1 MSEEIK
7 MFSGLSEDPE
17 QYLFGFAQDTET
29 SSTSGLITDS
39 MHYSHKVGEIG
50 ELQFDIWAISNG
62 LNAWR
67 SINPH
72 TRVDRIVVMPN
83 GTYRGFHIKTAT
95 FCKSNSRYHF
105 KAASDP
111 DSFPS
116 DYWFLV
122 GLNSDLGVAFKLIV
136 PFDKFGH
143 DQAISI
149 GNASIQ
155 DYVEYLKLPS
165 EFVK

>member
-7 MFSGLSEDPE
+7 MFNGLAEEPE
-17 QYLFGFAQDTET
+17 QYLFGFAAETET
-29 SSTSGLITDS
+29 LSTTALSIDA

-72 TRVDRIVVMPN
+72 TKIDRIVAMKD
-83 GTYRGFHIKTAT
+83 GTFRGFHIKTAT
-95 FCKSNSRYHF
+95 FSLKQNSYGF
-105 KAASDP
+105 KATSDP
-111 DSFPS
+111 DTFPS

-122 GLNSDLGVAFKLIV
+122 GLNQDLGVAFKLIV
-136 PFDKFGH
+136 PFDRFGTQSRVSISKACIH
-143 DQAISI
+143 D
-149 GNASIQ
+149 
-155 DYVEYLKLPS
+155 YTEYTKIPT
-165 EFVK
+165 EFL

>member
-7 MFSGLSEDPE
+7 IFNGLAEEPE
-17 QYLFGFAQDTET
+17 QHLFGFAAETET
-29 SSTSGLITDS
+29 LSTAALQIDA

-72 TRVDRIVVMPN
+72 TKIDRIIAMN
-83 GTYRGFHIKTAT
+83 DGTFRGFHIKTST
-95 FCKSNSRYHF
+95 FHKYKNRYQF
-105 KAASDP
+105 KASSDP
-111 DSFPS
+111 DTFPA

-143 DQAISI
+143 DQSIAIS
-149 GNASIQ
+149 NASIQ
-155 DYVEYLKLPS
+155 DYVEYVKVPS
-165 EFVK
+165 EFVI